1 MNVNEQHNS
10 TEDEQADE
18 CHTTELQD
26 YKSIAYQE
34 KSKPTTERSVNHD
47 QADPIHIR
55 QVQVH
60 QSPSI
65 LPIPDH
71 FQSSQS
77 NKNQ

>member
-1 MNVNEQHNS
+1 MVVDEQRNS

-26 YKSIAYQE
+26 CKSIAYQE
-34 KSKPTTERSVNHD
+34 KVQANDWKGSQLQINQD

-60 QSPSI
+60 
-65 LPIPDH
+65 
-71 FQSSQS
+71 
-77 NKNQ
+77 